1 MENNNKFLL
10 NIFQVISNQVCII
23 MEFFLSCDVSL
34 IMISNNKS
42 STKQIIYDIDPQVM
56 YLNSFILLL
65 SLFCLLMSCYF
76 LDL

>member
-56 YLNSFILLL
+56 YLNSFILFL
-65 SLFCLLMSCYF
+65 SLFFATVMLFS
-76 LDL
+76 

>member
-23 MEFFLSCDVSL
+23 MEFFFSCDVPL

-56 YLNSFILLL
+56 YLNSFILFL
-65 SLFCLLMSCYF
+65 SLFFATVMLFS
-76 LDL
+76 